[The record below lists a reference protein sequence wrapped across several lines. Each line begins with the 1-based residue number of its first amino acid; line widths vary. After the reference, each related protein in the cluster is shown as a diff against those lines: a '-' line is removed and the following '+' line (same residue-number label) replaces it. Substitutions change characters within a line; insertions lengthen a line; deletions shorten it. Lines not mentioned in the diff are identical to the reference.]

1 MARRKNVS
9 SLPTP
14 NVDKPKL
21 KQNINFFDRVDKLKA
36 YKEKHGHL
44 HVDCKE
50 DPSLYGFCNNMRQ
63 ARRDMMSGKGRR
75 GYKLDDGRIAALD
88 AIGFNWEVKS
98 CSTPAYD
105 MHQSRHRI

>member
-1 MARRKNVS
+1 M
-9 SLPTP
+9 
-14 NVDKPKL
+14 
-21 KQNINFFDRVDKLKA
+21 KA

-88 AIGFNWEVKS
+88 AIGFNWGVKS
-98 CSTPAYD
+98 LSTTAYNVTPLRGE
-105 MHQSRHRI
+105 HVSSVLC